1 MAILSSKEVIAV
13 KTDWRIL
20 RETED
25 WVVVDKPA
33 PLIVHPTSA
42 KKEPTLVT
50 LMEAYYLERGEEVA
64 LSLINRLDRETSG
77 CVLVAKNSG
86 AARVFGRAMMR
97 REIEKSY
104 LAIVR
109 GWPKWEGGCFRE
121 EGAII
126 RRGEVEALEGDFVWV
141 QQMVHESGKASVTN
155 FELVEK
161 FERRFKSE
169 VAGGEETSGR
179 YSLIRCVTETG
190 RMHQIRVHLEHVGYP
205 MVGDKIYGGDS
216 QCYLD
221 FVESGWTKELSERL
235 LLERQALHGESLAFE
250 WEEEK
255 VEVCCGLSDDLVDFT
270 RS

>member
-1 MAILSSKEVIAV
+1 VLSRLIRCADRIGRIFVVCFSLFKKMAILSSEEVIAV

-141 QQMVHESGKASVTN
+141 QQM
-155 FELVEK
+155 
-161 FERRFKSE
+161 
-169 VAGGEETSGR
+169 
-179 YSLIRCVTETG
+179 
-190 RMHQIRVHLEHVGYP
+190 HVGYP